1 MARKTGPTSI
11 SSKSKPISSA
21 GILPGMSLLRIAGA
35 QVNLTVG
42 DIDGNLRI
50 ILEAMERAEEA
61 EADVLLLPELAITGY
76 PPEDLL
82 LRRSFIDENIE
93 ALRQVAQASEGTAV
107 VVGFVDRVDGDR
119 HKDDSVERGLAN
131 AAAVV
136 ADGAIR
142 GIYHKVL
149 LPNYGVF
156 DEARYFAP
164 GRVPEKLWGIGGVVA
179 GVSVCE
185 DIWSADGPPALQ
197 AAAGAKVLLN
207 INGSPYHVGK
217 GADRAALLAAEAQ
230 RSEVPVVYVNMVGG
244 QDELVFDG
252 DSMIFNE
259 EGETLYRAAQF
270 EEEHFV
276 VDVDVADDGHD
287 GGLVS
292 VSERVD
298 KEQPA
303 GTPEISSR
311 LDENA
316 EIYTALVTGLRDY
329 VHKNGFRDVVIGLS
343 GGIDSA
349 LTAAIAVD
357 ALGPESVHGITM
369 PTRFSSEGSVNHSVE
384 LARNLGCR
392 VDEISIEGI
401 FNEFL
406 DALKP
411 IFGDRP
417 FDVAEENLQARIRG
431 AILMGV
437 SNKFGG
443 MVVPTGNKSEM
454 AVGYATLYGDMVGGF
469 AVLKDVFKTVVY
481 RLSEWRNRDG
491 EVIPRAIIDKPPSAE
506 LRPDQKDTDSLPEYD
521 LLDQI
526 LRRYIELDEAP
537 DVIVAEGFDRE
548 VVARV
553 ARMVDRNEYK
563 RRQAAPGV
571 RITQKAFGKDRR
583 LPITNRFKD

>member
-1 MARKTGPTSI
+1 
-11 SSKSKPISSA
+11 
-21 GILPGMSLLRIAGA
+21 MSLLRIAGA

-50 ILEAMERAEEA
+50 ILEAMERAEQA
-61 EADVLLLPELAITGY
+61 DADVLLLPELAVTGY

-82 LRRSFIDENIE
+82 LRPSFIDENIE
-93 ALRQVAQASEGTAV
+93 AMRQVAQASERTAV

-217 GADRAALLAAEAQ
+217 GTDRAALLAAEAQ

-252 DSMIFNE
+252 DSMVFSA
-259 EGETLYRAAQF
+259 EGEALYRAAQF
-270 EEEHFV
+270 GEEHFV
-276 VDVDVADDGHD
+276 VDIEVAEDDHD

-292 VSERVD
+292 VSEPVD
-298 KEQPA
+298 KTKPA
-303 GTPEISSR
+303 GTPEIRPR

-392 VDEISIEGI
+392 VDEISIEAI
-401 FNEFL
+401 FNQFL
-406 DALKP
+406 EALEP
-411 IFGDRP
+411 IFEDRP

-481 RLSEWRNRDG
+481 RLSEWRNRHG

-526 LRRYIELDEAP
+526 LRRYIELDESP
-537 DVIVAEGFDRE
+537 DVIVADGYDRD